1 MNRTGLGWVSGG
13 SVRLGLFC
21 GLLLWS
27 GASHGETVELV
38 LHDPADRTGPVNG
51 CDVPLCTL
59 LLERIEQATERVDF
73 ALYGVRKQ
81 SAIVEALKAAQA
93 RGVVVRGVVDRDGAG
108 KSYYSG
114 TNSLKEDFE
123 TVRDDY
129 DFEVKN
135 LREAEDRGRG
145 NYTPPC
151 RAPDG
156 FEGPVQCLGYDLG
169 DRCLISAQAARTRF
183 PFNAGVIMHNKF
195 MIIDQQYVW
204 TGSTNLSDSGTGGY
218 NANLVTL
225 IDHPEV
231 AGWYTYEFEQM
242 WGQGR
247 YHDDKVTRGL
257 KQLDLEGGDRLEVL
271 FSPQDRPISSRVRP
285 LIQKATSN
293 IDVAVFF
300 LTHKGITQDL
310 LEARLRGVN
319 VRIIMDAT
327 GASND
332 YSKHE
337 LLRVGGI
344 PVKVEDW
351 GGKMHAK
358 SAMID
363 DHIVIVGSM
372 NWTGAGEGGNDENTV
387 ILYSESKAKQYKVW
401 FEQMWRD
408 LPERWLA
415 GRPDP
420 ESLES
425 RTACTDRSD
434 NDFDGKRD
442 KEDEGCGPTPPPL
455 PSFPPVHL
463 VPKAAGHGLVKG
475 VRDEEGHSVYLTETM
490 RSYPAATVS
499 EELGEEWF
507 CSESQARAEGY
518 RRFSED

>member
-1 MNRTGLGWVSGG
+1 
-13 SVRLGLFC
+13 
-21 GLLLWS
+21 
-27 GASHGETVELV
+27 
-38 LHDPADRTGPVNG
+38 
-51 CDVPLCTL
+51 
-59 LLERIEQATERVDF
+59 
-73 ALYGVRKQ
+73 
-81 SAIVEALKAAQA
+81 
-93 RGVVVRGVVDRDGAG
+93 
-108 KSYYSG
+108 
-114 TNSLKEDFE
+114 
-123 TVRDDY
+123 
-129 DFEVKN
+129 
-135 LREAEDRGRG
+135 
-145 NYTPPC
+145 
-151 RAPDG
+151 
-156 FEGPVQCLGYDLG
+156 
-169 DRCLISAQAARTRF
+169 
-183 PFNAGVIMHNKF
+183 
-195 MIIDQQYVW
+195 
-204 TGSTNLSDSGTGGY
+204 
-218 NANLVTL
+218 
-225 IDHPEV
+225 
-231 AGWYTYEFEQM
+231 
-242 WGQGR
+242 
-247 YHDDKVTRGL
+247 
-257 KQLDLEGGDRLEVL
+257 
-271 FSPQDRPISSRVRP
+271 
-285 LIQKATSN
+285 
-293 IDVAVFF
+293 
-300 LTHKGITQDL
+300 
-310 LEARLRGVN
+310 
-319 VRIIMDAT
+319 
-327 GASND
+327 
-332 YSKHE
+332 
-337 LLRVGGI
+337 
-344 PVKVEDW
+344 
-351 GGKMHAK
+351 MHAK